1 MLNKLDA
8 RGLSCPQPVLLTKKA
23 LDAMTTGTITT
34 IVDNGAAREN
44 VTKFAAAQGCVVES
58 TEQDG
63 VFYLTI
69 TKGDVVPTAVNV
81 PIQSQADSKGGLVFL
96 LTRAVLGEGDDV
108 LGAVLMKSFFVSIAA
123 KEPLPKTILFLNG
136 AVYLTVEGSPLL
148 ENIRDLA
155 AKGVEIL
162 SCGTCLEHFN
172 LKDKLAVGGVTNMYT
187 VMERITD
194 NIAVTI

>member
-44 VTKFAAAQGCVVES
+44 VTKFAAAQGCMIEVS
-58 TEQDG
+58 EQDG

-69 TKGDVVPTAVNV
+69 TKGDVVPTAVNMSL
-81 PIQSQADSKGGLVFL
+81 PSKSGDTGARVFL